1 MYISYK
7 SKSYKKIKSLSFSP
21 EVDIIGNELVV
32 NEFRV
37 EIITDD
43 DVTIGTY
50 AGLFDDS
57 NKLWAVYR
65 ITEAQRLSP
74 HSITIKAQ
82 SDILILDRKKLPAQM
97 CENESAKTLINQ
109 CFTSFGLTCVIDS
122 SVSDVQI
129 NGYLPEQSARQR
141 LQWLCFV
148 IGAYVQSFFTAKCTI
163 KKIDNTV
170 TNIPMSKTFY
180 RPKISYKDYVT
191 AVTATAYSY
200 AEGTPGSTDKWVKVG
215 NKTYIQTSQ
224 TASLSNT
231 DVPED
236 TPGNIIDLS
245 NITIINDSN
254 ISSILQRLA
263 AEYFNREQLTADIL
277 NTYGEIQP
285 ADKVS
290 IFDGVENVIT
300 GYVKSTRFTFGK
312 AAKSA
317 IVLTQT
323 VTEKAVKVVLSYRY
337 LTNIEIARETFYFP
351 KNTAFELENSYI
363 DTTEQGLRRV
373 YLPLTEKT
381 TGNTGNKKIT
391 TKNVNCNIA
400 LEFKDNILDIL
411 SVDSANK
418 NDSEVVVIA

>member
-1 MYISYK
+1 VYISYR
-7 SKSYKKIKSLSFSP
+7 SKLYKQIKSLSFSP

-43 DVTIGTY
+43 DVTIGKY

-122 SVSDVQI
+122 SVSDLQI

-170 TNIPMSKTFY
+170 TNVPMSKTFY

-191 AVTATAYSY
+191 AVTATSYSY
-200 AEGTPGSTDKWVKVG
+200 TEGTPGSTDRWVKVG

-224 TASLSNT
+224 TASLSNS
-231 DVPED
+231 DVPAN
-236 TPGNIIDLS
+236 TPNNIIDLS
-245 NITIINDSN
+245 NITIVNDSN

-263 AEYFNREQLTADIL
+263 AEYFNREQLTADII

-290 IFDGVENVIT
+290 VFDGVEDIIT

-323 VTEKAVKVVLSYRY
+323 VTEKAVRVVLSYRY
-337 LTNIEIARETFYFP
+337 LNIEIAKETFMFP

-381 TGNTGNKKIT
+381 TGNTGERKIT
-391 TKNVNCNIA
+391 EKRVSCDIA
-400 LEFKDNILDIL
+400 LELENNILSVL
-411 SVDSANK
+411 SVDSAQK
-418 NDSEVVVIA
+418 NDSEVVIIA

>member
-7 SKSYKKIKSLSFSP
+7 SKSYKQIKSLSFSP

-50 AGLFDDS
+50 AGLFDDK

-200 AEGTPGSTDKWVKVG
+200 AEGMPGSTDKWVKVG

-245 NITIINDSN
+245 NITIVNDSN
-254 ISSILQRLA
+254 ISSILQRLS
-263 AEYFNREQLTADIL
+263 AEYFNREQLSADIL

-290 IFDGVENVIT
+290 VFDGVENVIT

-323 VTEKAVKVVLSYRY
+323 VSEKAVTVIVAYTYSGYV
-337 LTNIEIARETFYFP
+337 IARETYLFP
-351 KNTAFELENSYI
+351 RNTDYVLQSMYVD
-363 DTTEQGLRRV
+363 DTAQGVRRI
-373 YLPLTEKT
+373 YRPLSASVS
-381 TGNTGNKKIT
+381 GNTGNREVT
-391 TKNVNCNIA
+391 TAEVECEVA
-400 LEFKDNILDIL
+400 LEYEDNNLSIY
-411 SVDSANK
+411 SVDGL
-418 NDSEVVVIA
+418 DGDEVISIA